1 MEATGVASTNA
12 SACRVQLCA
21 RVPSGCY
28 LASASYPLRG
38 ICLELS
44 LHSVRLLHDGA
55 ELGTAVAVPTQPGRW
70 RTLALQMHGASVS
83 AQVDREPLLVAS
95 VESSAAG
102 RVGLTSGFHGAVF
115 DNLVVRE
122 GSD

>member
-1 MEATGVASTNA
+1 MEATGVAGTNA

-21 RVPSGCY
+21 RVPRGCY
-28 LASASYPLRG
+28 LASGSYPLRG

-44 LHSVRLLHDGA
+44 LHRVRLLHDGA
-55 ELGTAVAVPTQPGRW
+55 ELGTAVEVLTQPGRW
-70 RTLALQMHGASVS
+70 RTLALQVDGTSVS
-83 AQVDREPLLVAS
+83 AQVDRQPVLVAR
-95 VESSAAG
+95 VESAAAG

-115 DNLVVRE
+115 DNLVVQE